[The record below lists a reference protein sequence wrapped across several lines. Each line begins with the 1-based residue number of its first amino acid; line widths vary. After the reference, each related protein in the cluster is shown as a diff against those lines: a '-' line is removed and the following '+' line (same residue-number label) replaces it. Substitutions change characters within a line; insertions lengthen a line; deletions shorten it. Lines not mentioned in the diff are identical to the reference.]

1 MTSHPLAVPIPN
13 QLIVTTCGLYVYDT
27 FNHSLVTPLAS
38 FSDSVSA
45 FDVISDFVSP
55 ASPQVYFNSGSS
67 LRLLD
72 LLLRAAFLGLEVIA
86 SVFLGADFIVQPQT
100 PCNNIATILNE
111 NHLLVQFAQ

>member
-1 MTSHPLAVPIPN
+1 LH
-13 QLIVTTCGLYVYDT
+13 VYDT

-38 FSDSVSA
+38 FSDFVST
-45 FDVISDFVSP
+45 FDRNLGFVSP

-86 SVFLGADFIVQPQT
+86 SVFLGATLMIMGD
-100 PCNNIATILNE
+100 NSLRNIAVNTK
-111 NHLLVQFAQ
+111 

>member
-1 MTSHPLAVPIPN
+1 LH
-13 QLIVTTCGLYVYDT
+13 VYDT

-86 SVFLGADFIVQPQT
+86 SVFLGATLMIKGDHSLR
-100 PCNNIATILNE
+100 NIAVNTK
-111 NHLLVQFAQ
+111 